1 MLSADVCLFG
11 HTWLKIDLF
20 YVKSQL
26 KFYEKSNQA
35 LTNESNKSIETVVK
49 NNQFSKYLLLVLRYV
64 ASIKIHAQFK
74 HKTRLKIQF
83 SH

>member
-26 KFYEKSNQA
+26 KFYEKSNQE
-35 LTNESNKSIETVVK
+35 LTNESIE
-49 NNQFSKYLLLVLRYV
+49 
-64 ASIKIHAQFK
+64 IGICC
-74 HKTRLKIQF
+74 
-83 SH
+83 

>member
-26 KFYEKSNQA
+26 KFYEKSSQA
-35 LTNESNKSIETVVK
+35 LTNESNKSIE
-49 NNQFSKYLLLVLRYV
+49 
-64 ASIKIHAQFK
+64 IGICC
-74 HKTRLKIQF
+74 
-83 SH
+83 